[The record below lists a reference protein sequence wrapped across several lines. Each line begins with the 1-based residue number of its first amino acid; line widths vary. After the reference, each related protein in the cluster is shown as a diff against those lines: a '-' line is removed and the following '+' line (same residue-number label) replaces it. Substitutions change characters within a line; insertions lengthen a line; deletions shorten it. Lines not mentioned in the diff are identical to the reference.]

1 MMTRR
6 ALIIEDNPDIRRLLE
21 ATLSRQGFDA
31 TSAGAG
37 YPALEAARRDAPDL
51 ITLDLGL
58 PDLDGLE
65 VCRTLRMFSNAYI
78 LVVTARA
85 AEADRLE
92 ALDRGADDVLA
103 KPFSPRE
110 LQARVEALFRRPRAA
125 SVQETDLQTAARVQ
139 QGLLPD
145 QAPNVRGYDVAGAC
159 HPSRS
164 VGGDFFDW
172 ETDGMSLAFTLADA
186 MGKGMGAAL
195 VAATARAVLRPGR
208 LEQGPGALVGTAARA
223 LEPDLLR
230 LGSFVT
236 LLHTRLDAA
245 SGDFTY
251 VDAGHGLGLLIHP
264 DGVWERLTTSGPPL
278 GLLQGAEWTAHDGNL
293 EPGGALVALSDGLL
307 EAFARVDDALDAAA
321 AAILA
326 APDADTAVRDVIGLD
341 STGQDDTTVIV
352 VKRERVPGLA
362 NGAAVR

>member
-1 MMTRR
+1 MTRR
-6 ALIIEDNPDIRRLLE
+6 ALVIEDNPDIRRLLE

-37 YPALEAARRDAPDL
+37 YPALEAARRIEPDL

-92 ALDRGADDVLA
+92 ALDRGADDVLP

-125 SVQETDLQTAARVQ
+125 AAPETELQTAARVQ
-139 QGLLPD
+139 RGLLPD
-145 QAPNVRGYDVAGAC
+145 RAPDVPGYDIAGAC

-172 ETDGMSLAFTLADA
+172 ESDGASIAFTLADA

-208 LEQGPGALVGTAARA
+208 LDHGPGALVGTAARA

-245 SGDFTY
+245 TGDFTY
-251 VDAGHGLGLLIHP
+251 VDAGHGLGVLIHP
-264 DGVWERLTTSGPPL
+264 DGMWERLETSGPPI
-278 GLLQGAEWTAHDGNL
+278 GLLQGAEWTARDGRL
-293 EPGGALVALSDGLL
+293 EPGGTLVALSDGLL
-307 EAFARVDDALDAAA
+307 EGYARVEEALDAAT
-321 AAILA
+321 AAIVG
-326 APDADTAVRDVIGLD
+326 APDAAAAVSSVISLD
-341 STGQDDTTVIV
+341 STNQDDTTVIV
-352 VKRERVPGLA
+352 VRRAPA
-362 NGAAVR
+362 GASPQGTG